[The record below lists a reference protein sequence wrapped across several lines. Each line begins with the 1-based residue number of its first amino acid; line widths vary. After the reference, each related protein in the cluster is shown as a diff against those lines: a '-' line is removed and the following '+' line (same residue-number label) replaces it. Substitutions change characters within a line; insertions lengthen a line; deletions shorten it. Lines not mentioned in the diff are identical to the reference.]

1 MREMAMLRRVMS
13 CADDVTS
20 TCVEGSGKRH
30 KHGSGLGWMRYAP
43 RDSTSCYL
51 PRSRRVIARGRTKS
65 SMNDACDQ
73 TRRLVRIASCH
84 EHMNVREL
92 AVQGSAEWIRTV
104 NIAQAEAGEGG
115 ARTSTQED
123 HPALERP
130 ALTRSVQANGQ
141 PQRIGVLSTGVR
153 FARGCD
159 AGRARARAGRLL
171 GGAPEERAPP

>member
-1 MREMAMLRRVMS
+1 
-13 CADDVTS
+13 
-20 TCVEGSGKRH
+20 
-30 KHGSGLGWMRYAP
+30 
-43 RDSTSCYL
+43 
-51 PRSRRVIARGRTKS
+51 
-65 SMNDACDQ
+65 MNNACNH

-92 AVQGSAEWIRTV
+92 AVQGAAEWIRTIK
-104 NIAQAEAGEGG
+104 IAQAEACEGG

-159 AGRARARAGRLL
+159 AGRARAGGPAVGRGTGRAGATV
-171 GGAPEERAPP
+171 GAAGSIISTGERSPPRFV

>member
-1 MREMAMLRRVMS
+1 
-13 CADDVTS
+13 
-20 TCVEGSGKRH
+20 
-30 KHGSGLGWMRYAP
+30 
-43 RDSTSCYL
+43 
-51 PRSRRVIARGRTKS
+51 
-65 SMNDACDQ
+65 MNDACDQ

-159 AGRARARAGRLL
+159 AGRARGRAGCWAGHRKSSAHWQNC
-171 GGAPEERAPP
+171 GGRPLNEFSDSRSSWFSRQNTLVCAVHRRNQHTHIEKMVGPR

>member
-1 MREMAMLRRVMS
+1 
-13 CADDVTS
+13 
-20 TCVEGSGKRH
+20 
-30 KHGSGLGWMRYAP
+30 
-43 RDSTSCYL
+43 
-51 PRSRRVIARGRTKS
+51 
-65 SMNDACDQ
+65 MNDACDQ

-84 EHMNVREL
+84 EHVNVREL

-159 AGRARARAGRLL
+159 AGRARAGGPAVGRGTGRAGATV
-171 GGAPEERAPP
+171 GAAGSIISTGERSPPRFV

>member
-1 MREMAMLRRVMS
+1 
-13 CADDVTS
+13 
-20 TCVEGSGKRH
+20 
-30 KHGSGLGWMRYAP
+30 
-43 RDSTSCYL
+43 
-51 PRSRRVIARGRTKS
+51 
-65 SMNDACDQ
+65 
-73 TRRLVRIASCH
+73 
-84 EHMNVREL
+84 MNVREL

-171 GGAPEERAPP
+171 GGSPEELRPLAKLRRSPVERIFRFALVLVFA